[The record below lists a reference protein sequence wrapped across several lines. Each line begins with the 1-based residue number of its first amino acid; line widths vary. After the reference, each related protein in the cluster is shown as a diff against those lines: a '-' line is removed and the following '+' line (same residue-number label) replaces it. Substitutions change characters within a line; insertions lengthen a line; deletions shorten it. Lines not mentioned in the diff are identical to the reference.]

1 MRKVRMLWVITTFAA
16 VGCPIWDDPR
26 DPIPAHPH
34 TEENDGGTTT
44 DAGNQ
49 CVTGCDCFDDNIC
62 TSDECVHG
70 TCVNTP
76 TNEGCGDTVGVC
88 RGTWCCVGEFT
99 CFQAYDNE
107 STCD

>member
-49 CVTGCDCFDDNIC
+49 
-62 TSDECVHG
+62 
-70 TCVNTP
+70 
-76 TNEGCGDTVGVC
+76 
-88 RGTWCCVGEFT
+88 
-99 CFQAYDNE
+99 
-107 STCD
+107 